1 MSDRKSD
8 PLIFFAFDLLFTA
21 GEDLRA
27 LPLAVRKARLEK
39 FLKGVDTHLRYVEHF
54 VSSGDAV
61 LQSACRMSL
70 EGIVSKRRTSP
81 YRFGRVRTWIKT
93 AGGDAPEWADVARL
107 KLPYRSRDIPAGTL
121 C

>member
-1 MSDRKSD
+1 MTPSVAHTIGRW
-8 PLIFFAFDLLFTA
+8 
-21 GEDLRA
+21 
-27 LPLAVRKARLEK
+27 KASLGACK
-39 FLKGVDTHLRYVEHF
+39 FG
-54 VSSGDAV
+54 
-61 LQSACRMSL
+61 C